1 MNFASNFFPSPSTN
15 FLLKKKIVFSFLE
28 KYALKKHHPEKN
40 ILISPKNIMLLP
52 PVISPPK
59 KKKKGSCQEI
69 QKVDMR
75 KKCTSGLN
83 PHYVGSI

>member
-1 MNFASNFFPSPSTN
+1 M
-15 FLLKKKIVFSFLE
+15 FSFLE

-52 PVISPPK
+52 PVISSIK
-59 KKKKGSCQEI
+59 KEKGSCQEI

>member
-28 KYALKKHHPEKN
+28 KYALKN
-40 ILISPKNIMLLP
+40 IIQKKIYLSHQKNIMLLP
-52 PVISPPK
+52 PVISSIK
-59 KKKKGSCQEI
+59 KEKGSCQEI

-83 PHYVGSI
+83 PHYEGSI